1 MKYRKKSSKVLLSL
15 LSVHCLPRSAVGA
28 EHLGVHRDWG
38 GETSKVAGLGPQ
50 GEPGLPPPHRPQQ
63 LRQLLHLPG
72 EVPPPRAGQH
82 GETDQT
88 RGHVTLYMYM

>member
-38 GETSKVAGLGPQ
+38 GETREVAGLGPQ
-50 GEPGLPPPHRPQQ
+50 GQPGLPPPHRPQQ
-63 LRQLLHLPG
+63 LRQLLHLPPQTRQEG
-72 EVPPPRAGQH
+72 GQH
-82 GETDQT
+82 LGSSP
-88 RGHVTLYMYM
+88 HLTLD